1 MTVKV
6 MEHKPE
12 YTFRLHFDPSSLP
25 LLNKII
31 ILDVLEREASF

>member
-12 YTFRLHFDPSSLP
+12 HFRLRFEPSGLL

-31 ILDVLEREASF
+31 ILDVLEREAPF